1 MQSAATMLMLPCN
14 ARHFQNINQKQRYR
28 VEMNQFDIMDL
39 RLSVVNL
46 KIDEWSEMVKFNA
59 SYKMI

>member
-1 MQSAATMLMLPCN
+1 
-14 ARHFQNINQKQRYR
+14 
-28 VEMNQFDIMDL
+28 MNQFDIMDL
-39 RLSVVNL
+39 RLSIVNL

>member
-1 MQSAATMLMLPCN
+1 MQSAAKMLMLPCI

-39 RLSVVNL
+39 RLSIVNL